1 MGFALWAGVPI
12 PGLIPL
18 CFPSPSDVGETAE
31 MELAPEDISFFVRE
45 GYLILHDA
53 LDARLCEQALD
64 L

>member
-1 MGFALWAGVPI
+1 
-12 PGLIPL
+12 
-18 CFPSPSDVGETAE
+18 